1 MFEIQTRK
9 NKAFRTVKTFK
20 SFDAAAFFLTRHV
33 GTDVD
38 RRIVT
43 RNGHKRLRTLVE
55 RLVAQAS

>member
-9 NKAFRTVKTFK
+9 NKAFRTIKTFK
-20 SFDAAAFFLTRHV
+20 SFDAAAFYLSRHV

-43 RNGHKRLRTLVE
+43 RNGHKRIRTLVE
-55 RLVAQAS
+55 RLVPLAS

>member
-1 MFEIQTRK
+1 MFEIQTRR

-20 SFDAAAFFLTRHV
+20 SFDAAAFYLTRHV

-55 RLVAQAS
+55 RLASQAS

>member
-55 RLVAQAS
+55 RLAAQTS

>member
-20 SFDAAAFFLTRHV
+20 SFDAAAFYLTRHV

-43 RNGHKRLRTLVE
+43 RNGHKRLRTVVE
-55 RLVAQAS
+55 RLVPQAS

>member
-20 SFDAAAFFLTRHV
+20 SFDAAAFFLSRHV

-55 RLVAQAS
+55 RLVPQSS

>member
-1 MFEIQTRK
+1 MFEIQTRR
-9 NKAFRTVKTFK
+9 NKAFRTVKMFK
-20 SFDAAAFFLTRHV
+20 SFDAAAFYLTRHV

-55 RLVAQAS
+55 RLASQAS